1 MGTKRSRSGCWTCR
15 SRHQKCDETKPACL
29 NCRIRG
35 AECGGYGIR
44 LAEFTVRG
52 DGQMVSKV
60 TRGGPRLSKD
70 RDRNPN
76 KKPKHRESEAGDVE
90 CASNATQDISHR
102 GTPINDGSVPS
113 SSPGVDSTNPP
124 PNPKANL
131 ESNLGVARE
140 EYLTQIADHIS
151 TSSHHSIANLSP
163 ERSDESQINSATQ
176 DSAAGVHEVTQDAED
191 TWQSQG
197 DLDTYDD
204 VVLQFSG
211 DVAHIPSL
219 DLEAVIGSLAVH
231 ADPVDHFTD
240 DPALDFGLDPA
251 EDDQE
256 EGELGFDDAEEP
268 RAADRILSWFSGS
281 SSLPPTLSDPF
292 EQYLFC
298 HYMENLS
305 MCLYPIRPDLN
316 PYREIY
322 GALAARSSPLRSTIM
337 FASAF
342 HLANLGRLP
351 KFAIQPYRK
360 AMREAFRKALA
371 AETDIEGLAAT
382 ALLSVV
388 FDVIGTGLDAWSSKL
403 VGCRR
408 LLESAILRSN
418 GTVGASLQ
426 CMVVQYNWAAV
437 MSRTLL
443 RDVKPKDVIDELST
457 VVRASDLQLA
467 DDERTQGAKSQSLWW
482 HNLPDHTMHL
492 MLREATDLA
501 SQIHHLKV
509 TCSPVDDI
517 LQLMPQAGDLVER
530 LKNWDPDVSMVDL
543 EFVDSVE
550 HFNAIWQ
557 QGMLC
562 FVYHEIYALRS
573 EDMRIQTCVDAAI
586 EPLKKLSWLQACLFP
601 LFMLLVHAQTHEA
614 RSAAENALA
623 KMHSSLA
630 FQTPFSMLLSLKN
643 IWEFSDSHGAGN
655 SKWRDLVK
663 NLSIELNI
671 LL

>member
-1 MGTKRSRSGCWTCR
+1 
-15 SRHQKCDETKPACL
+15 
-29 NCRIRG
+29 
-35 AECGGYGIR
+35 
-44 LAEFTVRG
+44 
-52 DGQMVSKV
+52 
-60 TRGGPRLSKD
+60 
-70 RDRNPN
+70 
-76 KKPKHRESEAGDVE
+76 
-90 CASNATQDISHR
+90 
-102 GTPINDGSVPS
+102 
-113 SSPGVDSTNPP
+113 
-124 PNPKANL
+124 
-131 ESNLGVARE
+131 
-140 EYLTQIADHIS
+140 
-151 TSSHHSIANLSP
+151 
-163 ERSDESQINSATQ
+163 
-176 DSAAGVHEVTQDAED
+176 
-191 TWQSQG
+191 
-197 DLDTYDD
+197 
-204 VVLQFSG
+204 
-211 DVAHIPSL
+211 
-219 DLEAVIGSLAVH
+219 
-231 ADPVDHFTD
+231 
-240 DPALDFGLDPA
+240 
-251 EDDQE
+251 
-256 EGELGFDDAEEP
+256 
-268 RAADRILSWFSGS
+268 
-281 SSLPPTLSDPF
+281 
-292 EQYLFC
+292 
-298 HYMENLS
+298 
-305 MCLYPIRPDLN
+305 
-316 PYREIY
+316 
-322 GALAARSSPLRSTIM
+322 
-337 FASAF
+337 
-342 HLANLGRLP
+342 
-351 KFAIQPYRK
+351 
-360 AMREAFRKALA
+360 MREAFRKALA

-408 LLESAILRSN
+408 LLENAILRSN

-457 VVRASDLQLA
+457 VLRASDLQLA
-467 DDERTQGAKSQSLWW
+467 DDERTQGAKSQSTWW

-509 TCSPVDDI
+509 SCSPVDDI

-530 LKNWDPDVSMVDL
+530 LRNWDPDVSMVDL

-562 FVYHEIYALRS
+562 FVYHEIYGLRS
-573 EDMRIQTCVDAAI
+573 EDMRIQRCVDAAI

-614 RSAAENALA
+614 RSVAENALN

-643 IWEFSDSHGAGN
+643 IWEFSDAHGAGN

>member
-1 MGTKRSRSGCWTCR
+1 
-15 SRHQKCDETKPACL
+15 
-29 NCRIRG
+29 
-35 AECGGYGIR
+35 
-44 LAEFTVRG
+44 
-52 DGQMVSKV
+52 
-60 TRGGPRLSKD
+60 
-70 RDRNPN
+70 
-76 KKPKHRESEAGDVE
+76 
-90 CASNATQDISHR
+90 
-102 GTPINDGSVPS
+102 
-113 SSPGVDSTNPP
+113 
-124 PNPKANL
+124 
-131 ESNLGVARE
+131 
-140 EYLTQIADHIS
+140 
-151 TSSHHSIANLSP
+151 
-163 ERSDESQINSATQ
+163 
-176 DSAAGVHEVTQDAED
+176 
-191 TWQSQG
+191 
-197 DLDTYDD
+197 
-204 VVLQFSG
+204 
-211 DVAHIPSL
+211 
-219 DLEAVIGSLAVH
+219 
-231 ADPVDHFTD
+231 
-240 DPALDFGLDPA
+240 
-251 EDDQE
+251 
-256 EGELGFDDAEEP
+256 
-268 RAADRILSWFSGS
+268 
-281 SSLPPTLSDPF
+281 
-292 EQYLFC
+292 
-298 HYMENLS
+298 MENLS

-517 LQLMPQAGDLVER
+517 LQLMPQAGDLVEQ
-530 LKNWDPDVSMVDL
+530 LKSWDPDVSMVDL